1 MKIIDSH
8 LHVSFGASELIR
20 IAKQLGIDY
29 SENGLLNE
37 MRNNDIEYAVGISAP
52 GNESPFAKEPTPV
65 DSEKIIP
72 IYKRNKNILGVC
84 TINPL
89 KINKKIL
96 KLVEENIKN
105 KVFKAFKIFP
115 GYFYFYPQ
123 DKVYFPVYKLA
134 EKYGLPVIIHSGIT
148 FKKNALIKYAHPIH
162 VDDTATLFPNVKF
175 VMAHLGNPWMG
186 TAKAVLYKNDNVY
199 ADLSGLFE
207 GPDYPEKDDVKE
219 SVSKVAKWVG
229 YDKLI
234 YGSDWPIV
242 RMDAYIRVIKWIIPE
257 EYHQKVF
264 YDNAKKIFDF

>member
-8 LHVSFGASELIR
+8 LHVSFEASELIG
-20 IAKQLGIDY
+20 IAKQLSINY
-29 SENGLLNE
+29 SENGLLKEMKNNE
-37 MRNNDIEYAVGISAP
+37 VEYAVGISVP
-52 GNESPFAKEPTPV
+52 GIESPFTKEPTPV
-65 DSEKIIP
+65 DFEKTMP
-72 IYKRNKNILGVC
+72 IYKRNKSILGVC

-96 KLVEENIKN
+96 KFVEENIKK

-134 EKYGLPVIIHSGIT
+134 EKYDLPVIIHSGIT
-148 FKKNALIKYAHPIH
+148 FKKNALLKYTHPIH
-162 VDDTATLFPNVKF
+162 VDEVATLFPNVKF
-175 VMAHLGNPWMG
+175 VMAHLGNPWME
-186 TAKAVLYKNDNVY
+186 TAKAVLHKNDNVY

-207 GPDYPEKDDVKE
+207 GSNYTEKEDVKN
-219 SVSKVAKWVG
+219 SVLGVARWIG

-242 RMDAYIRVIKWIIPE
+242 RMSEYLSVLKWIIPVE
-257 EYHQKVF
+257 FHQKVF
-264 YDNAKKIFDF
+264 CNNAKKIFCF